1 MKLTVLNK
9 KLLMACGVYEE
20 VADLIMERITK
31 LEEDEARLNWL
42 QTNYTVFAL
51 NWPTLQG
58 QPIRT
63 RIDAERKEIP

>member
-1 MKLTVLNK
+1 MKLTSLNK
-9 KLLMACGVYEE
+9 KLLVLCGVSPE
-20 VADLIMERITK
+20 VADIIMERIAE

-58 QPIRT
+58 QPIRV